1 MTKQAKAMQKLIR
14 SREGNDAYDSDEEE
28 NPYASSVE
36 EEEEEEPVV
45 QTGPAV
51 QPQPQQVDSRSSSQP
66 PKNGQTH
73 PQSRAA
79 SPAASPSL
87 GGHSVV
93 AKRATSPKPPK
104 PKPHGSTPLGSRATS
119 PAASSSRAT
128 SPVAGSPPKATNKR
142 KAVDE
147 PANGAPTPNGAS
159 ATASPLPKP
168 KKRKAVAGAGAG
180 VAPTNATPE
189 QLKAMLIE
197 WLASTQNAT
206 TRECIRHFTP
216 YLTDDDKKTQ
226 FSGLVRD
233 VAQLKGKVLVLRKR
247 FQEDGSAAPSPA
259 AGA

>member
-1 MTKQAKAMQKLIR
+1 M
-14 SREGNDAYDSDEEE
+14 
-28 NPYASSVE
+28 

-66 PKNGQTH
+66 PKNGQTSPAH
-73 PQSRAA
+73 PQSNANSR
-79 SPAASPSL
+79 AASPSL
-87 GGHSVV
+87 GGHSIV

-104 PKPHGSTPLGSRATS
+104 PKAHVNGGNSPLGSRATS
-119 PAASSSRAT
+119 PAASNSRAT
-128 SPVAGSPPKATNKR
+128 SPVAGSPPKQNNKR

-147 PANGAPTPNGAS
+147 SANGASTPNGANG
-159 ATASPLPKP
+159 TLLPKP
-168 KKRKAVAGAGAG
+168 KKRRAITG
-180 VAPTNATPE
+180 VAPINATPE
-189 QLKAMLIE
+189 QLKSMLIE

-247 FQEDGSAAPSPA
+247 FQEDGSAAPSPVPVS
-259 AGA
+259 